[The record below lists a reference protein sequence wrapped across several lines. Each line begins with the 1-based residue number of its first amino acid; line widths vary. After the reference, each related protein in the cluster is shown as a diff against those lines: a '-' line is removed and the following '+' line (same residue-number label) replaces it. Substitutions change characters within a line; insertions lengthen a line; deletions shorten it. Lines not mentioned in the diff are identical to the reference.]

1 MHENVPIYSQSI
13 AFLSMSICFTPHDI
27 AWLIYV
33 DAQLFELYS
42 VFLWQRMVSLITFP
56 DLTCN
61 FLQDATIIIFCCS
74 EYCLCCLCRMNN
86 LACTVHLQRCTC
98 TTWQAWYC
106 CRCYIIYHCG
116 TVNCRRPIVPCCSI
130 GYKAC
135 GIHCHIGG
143 IPSCLNNTT
152 VRICVSYRIVQ
163 AEDIG
168 TPAVVLLAQLVNA
181 CPSSNEW
188 CM

>member
-1 MHENVPIYSQSI
+1 
-13 AFLSMSICFTPHDI
+13 
-27 AWLIYV
+27 
-33 DAQLFELYS
+33 
-42 VFLWQRMVSLITFP
+42 MVSLIALSYF
-56 DLTCN
+56 TCD
-61 FLQDATIIIFCCS
+61 FLQDTSIIISCGS

-86 LACTVHLQRCTC
+86 LARAIDLQCCPR
-98 TTWQAWYC
+98 TTWQTGDG

-135 GIHCHIGG
+135 SIHCNIGG

-152 VRICVSYRIVQ
+152 IRICVSDRIVQ

-181 CPSSNEW
+181 CPSAE
-188 CM
+188 